1 MNDST
6 LLVGILTI
14 TITLIIDIIN
24 RIKSVKDNEPQLSFD
39 LRNFDDMLFLIIKN
53 TGHTKATNIKI
64 NIKKIWNNSNNGLN
78 EDFIFS
84 VPFELNSNEQT
95 QGMIAFCGDSIYE
108 HTFPYIDIEVS
119 YYKQH
124 FIKKV
129 KYDRQVFFNPQQED
143 KSMKEIC
150 NQIKSL
156 NNNIDKLR
164 NPILRLAN
172 YFDGHQIAPFDELN
186 ILAKNSFQSDLY
198 DVLNNKKNKIIN
210 RKECIDNNIIN
221 KH

>member
-1 MNDST
+1 MDDNT

-24 RIKSVKDNEPQLSFD
+24 RVKSVKDNEPQLSFD
-39 LRNFDDMLFLIIKN
+39 LRNFNNRLFLIIKN

-64 NIKKIWNNSNNGLN
+64 NIKKIWNNSNNSLY

-95 QGMIAFCGDSIYE
+95 QGMIALCGDSIYK
-108 HTFPYIDIEVS
+108 HIFPYIDIEVS
-119 YYKQH
+119 YCKQH
-124 FIKKV
+124 FIKNV

-150 NQIKSL
+150 SQIISL

-198 DVLNNKKNKIIN
+198 DVLNNKKNKIVN
-210 RKECIDNNIIN
+210 REECIDNNIIN
-221 KH
+221 KR